1 MISELSIVPAS
12 LDGNSFE
19 IIPGNMTGIS
29 YADHL
34 QSLQALGE
42 IPYSRIFVFRREPSK
57 KVLFGGLEALEGYST
72 GMYILVKTQLTGKN
86 KRSVFAGVA
95 GIEWLPA
102 NDYWENR
109 PEPDADCYLSL
120 IECLKKQS
128 DTPPQGIKDWDLA
141 IVIPMQSEPYSP
153 YVKLC
158 NLLDNSEDFICWHE
172 STREMKIDPRKDLA
186 TAFSYLQNIDLSS
199 FDFKFLNSLIS
210 FLFQMME
217 EMGARLMEEGVKQLL
232 KAMSGRKVLRAITFF
247 SQNFSLKMK
256 SNEKKVFLSI
266 KISNKDFGDL
276 KIKFVLHKNSDT
288 TR

>member
-19 IIPGNMTGIS
+19 IIPGDMTGIS

-42 IPYSRIFVFRREPSK
+42 IPNSRIFVFRREPGK

-95 GIEWLPA
+95 GIEWISA
-102 NDYWENR
+102 NDYWKNR
-109 PEPDADCYLSL
+109 PETGADCYLPL

-128 DTPPQGIKDWDLA
+128 DTPPQGIKEWDLA
-141 IVIPMQSEPYSP
+141 IVILMQSEPYRP

-158 NLLDNSEDFICWHE
+158 SLLDNSEDFICWHE

-186 TAFSYLQNIDLSS
+186 TTFSYLQDID
-199 FDFKFLNSLIS
+199 FNFLIN

-217 EMGARLMEEGVKQLL
+217 ETGARLIEEGIKQLL
-232 KAMSGRKVLRAITFF
+232 KVMSGRKAFSSIKFD
-247 SQNFSLKMK
+247 SQNFSLRMR
-256 SNEKKVFLSI
+256 SKKKEVTLSI
-266 KISNKDFGDL
+266 KINSKDFG
-276 KIKFVLHKNSDT
+276 KIKMNFDWPRKSDT